1 MTNPRFDVFHE
12 RLLAL
17 RISLHPGSRVIP
29 GEEGTVVEVPIWFAR
44 RGDATATAETPLE
57 AVEKLVQL
65 LGQGDTEARRSVRTT
80 EPRASW

>member
-1 MTNPRFDVFHE
+1 MSPRFDMFHE
-12 RLLAL
+12 RLMAL

-29 GEEGTVVEVPIWFAR
+29 GEEGTVLEIPIWFAR
-44 RGDATATAETPLE
+44 RGDATATAETPAE

-65 LGQGDTEARRSVRTT
+65 LGRGDNVARRGVRTT